1 MSARRAGDGSAGG
14 GGGRAGVTALLL
26 VAVAVGMML
35 LANATPTAEP
45 FDPRSGDPWGTR
57 GLALLLERQGAQL
70 DIGYTAPAPGDD
82 RRVLVLRANLNDDQ
96 QAGLRRFVAAG
107 GVVVWADPAGDPLG
121 RGRATTEIEQPLFF
135 PDSSTETN
143 VDLGDCSM
151 ASLSHLRGLWVPS
164 GVLFDGDDAPQ
175 CFADGDGAFVVAE
188 AQGDGWVVRLGD
200 NEPFTNRYLR
210 YADNAPLATALLVP
224 SEGAR
229 ITILL
234 GSGPAVAA
242 SEPQITEERSLFGLV
257 RPGVWMALAQ
267 LAIAFVVFSVARAIR
282 PGRPVRE
289 PEQVPVAGS
298 EFVVATGRLMHRA
311 RHAGRAGAWLRHHA
325 YRTLCEEH
333 HLPSTT
339 SVEAL
344 DAAVSARSGIPAG
357 RVAEVLSREV
367 YDPAGLIQLG
377 NDLHS
382 LHEGADT

>member
-45 FDPRSGDPWGTR
+45 FDPRSGDPSGTR

-267 LAIAFVVFSVARAIR
+267 L
-282 PGRPVRE
+282 
-289 PEQVPVAGS
+289 
-298 EFVVATGRLMHRA
+298 RLMHRA